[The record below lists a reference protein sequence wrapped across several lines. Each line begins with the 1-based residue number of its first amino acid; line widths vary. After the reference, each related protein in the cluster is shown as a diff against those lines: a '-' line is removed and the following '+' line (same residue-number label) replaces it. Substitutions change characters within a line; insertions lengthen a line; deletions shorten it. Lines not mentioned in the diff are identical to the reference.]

1 MAIKNTLVRERVLNK
16 RNVTDC
22 ILFAGT
28 QSCPLLKGYAISFLA
43 VHSTEVLKSEHTQF
57 AFASL
62 MNCCLRLSC
71 RWEMRM
77 TTVTEFRKEL
87 GKRKRDVDGSK
98 ETLVARLEEAKRQ
111 KTD

>member
-1 MAIKNTLVRERVLNK
+1 
-16 RNVTDC
+16 
-22 ILFAGT
+22 
-28 QSCPLLKGYAISFLA
+28 
-43 VHSTEVLKSEHTQF
+43 
-57 AFASL
+57 
-62 MNCCLRLSC
+62 
-71 RWEMRM
+71 M